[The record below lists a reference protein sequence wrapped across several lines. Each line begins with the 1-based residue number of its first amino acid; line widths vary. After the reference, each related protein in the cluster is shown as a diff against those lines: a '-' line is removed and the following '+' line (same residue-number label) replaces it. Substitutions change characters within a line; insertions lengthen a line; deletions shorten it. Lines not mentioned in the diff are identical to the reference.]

1 MTDPNISYFNNIS
14 HTKKGMSLTFSDF
27 LEKIKDG
34 FWQDQVLKYRNEKT
48 QENKKALPYVT
59 ISGLFKERNSS
70 LLTQHSGFIAIDIDG
85 LKDINFVREQICCD
99 NNFYAT
105 FVSCGGSGLCA
116 IAKINPKLHLE
127 SFNYLSKYLYHKIQ
141 HYRSRRKMQRCKP
154 GKVC

>member
-70 LLTQHSGFIAIDIDG
+70 L
-85 LKDINFVREQICCD
+85 
-99 NNFYAT
+99 
-105 FVSCGGSGLCA
+105 
-116 IAKINPKLHLE
+116 
-127 SFNYLSKYLYHKIQ
+127 
-141 HYRSRRKMQRCKP
+141 
-154 GKVC
+154 